1 MAITREQGAVKP
13 SLADG
18 RTDQLREREAREA
31 VATGD
36 AVPRSF
42 RSAGILVLSILAV
55 IYTLYVG
62 QELILPIVLAL
73 VLKLLLAPAMRG
85 LHKQLRL
92 PKALAAALLILV
104 VFGAIAGVGFTA
116 SIPASGWIQ
125 RAPESLPLLR
135 ERVEALRRPLDVLQQ
150 GLQALENIAA
160 ANRHERAGEIVTAKP
175 ASTLAGN
182 LMTSTATILSRFF
195 TTMVLLFFLLAS
207 GDRLLRGF
215 VEVLPTFSNK
225 RQAVAIAQEIET
237 NITGYLVTIT
247 IMNALVGVVTGLAM
261 WACGL
266 DTPLLW
272 GATALLLNFIP
283 ILGPLAGIVIFFV
296 VGVLSLDWPWFA
308 LLPAG
313 LYMLIHV
320 AEGEVITPMLLAK
333 RFTLNP
339 VLVIASLFF
348 WHMLWGIPGALLAV
362 PLLAMM
368 KIVSDRVD
376 PLKPLGH
383 IIGS

>member
-1 MAITREQGAVKP
+1 MAFTREQGAVRP
-13 SLADG
+13 SL
-18 RTDQLREREAREA
+18 TDDRIAERGDRETRRA
-31 VATGD
+31 VAMGK
-36 AVPRSF
+36 AIPRGV
-42 RSAGILVLSILAV
+42 RSAGILVLSLLGIV
-55 IYTLYVG
+55 YTLYVG

-73 VLKLLLAPAMRG
+73 VLKLLLAPAMRV
-85 LHKQLRL
+85 LHKRFRL

-104 VFGAIAGVGFTA
+104 VFGAIGGVGFTA
-116 SIPASGWIQ
+116 SIPASGWIR
-125 RAPESLPLLR
+125 RAPESLPLLK
-135 ERVEALRRPLDVLQQ
+135 EKVEALRRPLDVLQQ
-150 GLQALENIAA
+150 GLQALESIAA
-160 ANRHERAGEIVTAKP
+160 ANGQEGAADVVTARP

-182 LMTSTATILSRFF
+182 LMSGTATLLTRFF
-195 TTMVLLFFLLAS
+195 TTMILLFFLLAS

-215 VEVLPTFSNK
+215 VEVLPTFSGK
-225 RQAVAIAQEIET
+225 RQAVEIVQEIET

-247 IMNALVGVVTGLAM
+247 IMNVGVGVVTGFAM

-283 ILGPLAGIVIFFV
+283 ILGPLAGIVIFLV

-313 LYMLIHV
+313 LYLLIHIV
-320 AEGEVITPMLLAK
+320 EGEMITPLLLAK

-339 VLVIASLFF
+339 FLVILSVFF
-348 WHMLWGIPGALLAV
+348 WHTLWGIPGALLAV

-383 IIGS
+383 MIGS

>member
-1 MAITREQGAVKP
+1 MAITWEQGAVQP
-13 SLADG
+13 SPADG
-18 RTDQLREREAREA
+18 RTEERREREAREA
-31 VATGD
+31 VAKEE
-36 AVPRSF
+36 AVPRGV
-42 RSAGILVLSILAV
+42 RSAGILVLSLLAV
-55 IYTLYVG
+55 VYTLYVG

-73 VLKLLLAPAMRG
+73 VLKLLLAPAMRV

-160 ANRHERAGEIVTAKP
+160 ANRHEGAGEIVTAKP

-182 LMTSTATILSRFF
+182 LMSGTATILSRFF

-272 GATALLLNFIP
+272 GATAFLLNFIP

-368 KIVSDRVD
+368 KIVSDRVE

>member
-1 MAITREQGAVKP
+1 MSVTEEKGAVQP
-13 SLADG
+13 SLADD
-18 RTDQLREREAREA
+18 RTDERREREAREA
-31 VATGD
+31 VASGE
-36 AVPRSF
+36 AIPRGV
-42 RSAGILVLSILAV
+42 RSAGILVLSLLAV
-55 IYTLYVG
+55 VYTLYVG
-62 QELILPIVLAL
+62 QELILPVILAL
-73 VLKLLLAPAMRG
+73 VLKLLLAPAMRV

-104 VFGAIAGVGFTA
+104 VFGAIFGVGFTA

-135 ERVEALRRPLDVLQQ
+135 EKVEALRRPLDVLQQ
-150 GLQALENIAA
+150 GLQALDNIAA
-160 ANRHERAGEIVTAKP
+160 ANRHEGAGDVVTAKP

-182 LMTSTATILSRFF
+182 VMTSTATILSRFF
-195 TTMVLLFFLLAS
+195 TTMILLFFLLAS

-247 IMNALVGVVTGLAM
+247 IMNALVGVVTGFAM
-261 WACGL
+261 WTCGL

-272 GATALLLNFIP
+272 GATAFLLNYIP
-283 ILGPLAGIVIFFV
+283 ILGPLAGVVIFFV
-296 VGVLSLDWPWFA
+296 VGVLSLDWPWLA

-313 LYMLIHV
+313 LYVLIHI
-320 AEGEVITPMLLAK
+320 AEGEMITPMLLAK

-339 VLVIASLFF
+339 VLVIVSLFF

-368 KIVSDRVD
+368 KIVSDRVE